1 MPRFYFHL
9 HTGNAVQKDQE
20 GVEFP
25 SLEAALADAHQAWRE
40 HLTDEGIDDPR
51 QCHFQITDDQGRV
64 LAVVPRGDL

>member
-9 HTGNAVQKDQE
+9 HTGTAVQMDPE

-25 SLEAALADAHQAWRE
+25 SLEAALADAYQAWRE
-40 HLTDEGIDDPR
+40 HLRDEGIDDSR
-51 QCHFQITDDQGRV
+51 QCHFEIMDEQGRV

>member
-9 HTGNAVQKDQE
+9 HTGTAVQMDQE

-25 SLEAALADAHQAWRE
+25 SLEATLADAYQAWRE
-40 HLTDEGIDDPR
+40 DLRDEGIDDSR
-51 QCHFQITDDQGRV
+51 QCHFEITDEQGRV